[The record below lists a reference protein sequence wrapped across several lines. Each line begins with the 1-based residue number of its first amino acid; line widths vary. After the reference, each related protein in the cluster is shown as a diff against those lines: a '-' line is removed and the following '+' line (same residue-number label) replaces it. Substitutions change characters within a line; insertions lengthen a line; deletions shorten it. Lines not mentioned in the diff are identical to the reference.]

1 MTRGWSLHWGRRALT
16 PALSQ
21 REREPIPAVPSALM
35 PPRESQDQPR
45 PPLSD
50 SLQEGQ
56 CPPRSGSLLG
66 RQHPPRS
73 GSLWGQYPPRSGS
86 LWEGQYPPL
95 SCDLWEGR
103 DQARVSVLLPL
114 GDRIPTAPAFHPLPL
129 GEGWGEGSS
138 LP

>member
-56 CPPRSGSLLG
+56 CPPRSGSL
-66 RQHPPRS
+66 
-73 GSLWGQYPPRSGS
+73 
-86 LWEGQYPPL
+86 WEGQYPPL

-103 DQARVSVLLPL
+103 DQAHVSVLLPL
-114 GDRIPTAPAFHPLPL
+114 GDRIHTAPAFHPLPL